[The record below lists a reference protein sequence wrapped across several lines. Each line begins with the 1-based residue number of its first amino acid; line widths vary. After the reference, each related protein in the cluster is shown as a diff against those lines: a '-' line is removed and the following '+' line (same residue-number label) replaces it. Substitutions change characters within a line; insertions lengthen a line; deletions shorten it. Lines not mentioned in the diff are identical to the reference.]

1 MTPLHIAIA
10 GCGPA
15 GLAAALL
22 LHRDGH
28 RVRLYERF
36 ETPRP
41 IGSGLLIQPTGLAVL
56 EKLGLDTA
64 LKAPGAHVDRLIGKA
79 VRSGATV
86 LDVRYSALETPSRA
100 GIGIHRAALFAIL
113 HDAVLAEAI
122 PVHTACDITGS
133 ETGAGGKRTLLLADG
148 RREGP
153 FDLVVDA
160 LGTRTPLAP
169 PTGKELAYG
178 ALWASLDWPEN
189 SALNPNA
196 LEQRYRAASI
206 MAGVLPIGTAPHD
219 ARAKAALFWSIK
231 GADVPKWREA
241 GLEAWKADVRAVWPA
256 VEKLLDQISD
266 PDQLIFAR
274 YAHRTLKTP
283 GETGL
288 IHIGDAWHSASPQLG
303 QGANMALLDAYA
315 LALAFREGSDVS
327 DAIARAIACR
337 RFHVWLYQ
345 VLTAFFTP
353 VYQSDSRAIPFLRD
367 RLVGPVSKVWPAPG
381 IQAALVSGLVGGPLR
396 RLDLR

>member
-1 MTPLHIAIA
+1 MRAKDIAIA

-28 RVRLYERF
+28 RVALYERF

-56 EKLGLDTA
+56 ERLGLDTA
-64 LKAPGAHVDRLIGKA
+64 LKAHASPVERLLGKA

-86 LDVRYSALETPSRA
+86 LDVRYSALGAPLRV
-100 GIGIHRAALFAIL
+100 GLGIHRAALFSIL
-113 HDAVLAEAI
+113 YEAVRAEGI
-122 PVHTACDITGS
+122 PVHTSAEIIGS
-133 ETGAGGKRTLLLADG
+133 ELGPNGQRALAMADG
-148 RREGP
+148 SREGP
-153 FDLVVDA
+153 FDLIVDA

-169 PTGKELAYG
+169 PTGKELEYG
-178 ALWASLDWPEN
+178 ALWASLDWPDTSE
-189 SALNPNA
+189 LNPHA

-219 ARAKAALFWSIK
+219 PKAKAALFWSIK
-231 GADVPKWREA
+231 GADVPAWREA
-241 GLEAWKADVRAVWPA
+241 GLDAWKAQVRAVWPA
-256 VEKLLDQISD
+256 VEPLLDQISD
-266 PDQLIFAR
+266 PGQLVFAR

-303 QGANMALLDAYA
+303 QGANMALLDAWA
-315 LALAFREGSDVS
+315 LALAFRESSDVPG
-327 DAIARAIACR
+327 AIARAIAMR
-337 RFHVWLYQ
+337 RVHVWLYQ

-353 VYQSDSRAIPFLRD
+353 VYQSDSRFIPFLRD

-381 IQAALVSGLVGGPLR
+381 IQAALVSGLVGAPLG

>member
-1 MTPLHIAIA
+1 MTPLDIAIA

-64 LKAPGAHVDRLIGKA
+64 LKAHGAHVDRLIGKA

-86 LDVRYSALETPSRA
+86 LDVRYSALGKPARA

-113 HDAVLAEAI
+113 HDAVLAAGI

-169 PTGKELAYG
+169 PTGKKLAYG
-178 ALWASLDWPEN
+178 ALWASLDWPAVSE
-189 SALNPNA
+189 LNPNA

-219 ARAKAALFWSIK
+219 PKAKAALFWSIK

-241 GLEAWKADVRAVWPA
+241 GLEAWKAQVHAVWPA

-274 YAHRTLKTP
+274 YAHRTLKNP
-283 GETGL
+283 AETGL

-315 LALAFREGSDVS
+315 LALAFREGSDVP
-327 DAIARAIACR
+327 DAIARAIAYR
-337 RFHVWLYQ
+337 RFHVGLYQ

-353 VYQSDSRAIPFLRD
+353 VYQSDSRFIPFLRD
-367 RLVGPVSKVWPAPG
+367 RLVGPVSKIWPAPG
-381 IQAALVSGLVGGPLR
+381 IQAALVSGLVGGPLG
-396 RLDLR
+396 RLHLR

>member
-1 MTPLHIAIA
+1 MQSADIAIA

-56 EKLGLDTA
+56 EKLGLDAA
-64 LKAPGAHVDRLIGKA
+64 LKAHGAHVARLIGKA

-86 LDVRYSALETPSRA
+86 LDVRYSALGSPPRA

-122 PVHTACDITGS
+122 PVHTACAITGS
-133 ETGAGGKRTLLLADG
+133 ETGEGGRRTLLLADG

-153 FDLVVDA
+153 FDLIVDA

-169 PTGKELAYG
+169 PTGRTLEYG
-178 ALWASLDWPEN
+178 ALWASLDWPDVSE
-189 SALNPNA
+189 LNPHA

-231 GADVPKWREA
+231 GADVAGWRAA
-241 GLEAWKADVRAVWPA
+241 GLEAWKAQVLPVWPA
-256 VEKLLDQISD
+256 VEPLLEQITD
-266 PDQLIFAR
+266 TDQLIFAR

-283 GETGL
+283 GEAGM

-315 LALAFREGSDVS
+315 LALGLREGSDVA
-327 DAIARAIACR
+327 DAIAGAIAYR

-353 VYQSDSRAIPFLRD
+353 VYQSDSRLTPFIRD
-367 RLVGPVSKVWPAPG
+367 RLVGPVSKIWPAPG
-381 IQAALVSGLVGGPLR
+381 IQAALVSGLVGAPLG
-396 RLDLR
+396 RLGLR

>member
-1 MTPLHIAIA
+1 MRARDIAIA

-41 IGSGLLIQPTGLAVL
+41 IGSGLLIQPTGLAVM
-56 EKLGLDTA
+56 ERLGLDTA
-64 LKAPGAHVDRLIGKA
+64 LKAHASPVERLLGKA

-86 LDVRYSALETPSRA
+86 LDVRYSALGKPLRV
-100 GIGIHRAALFAIL
+100 GLGIHRAALFAIL
-113 HDAVLAEAI
+113 YDAVLAEAI
-122 PVHTACDITGS
+122 PVHTSAEITGS
-133 ETGAGGKRTLLLADG
+133 ELGASAQRALAMADG
-148 RREGP
+148 SREGP
-153 FDLVVDA
+153 FDLIVDA

-169 PTGKELAYG
+169 PTGKELEYG
-178 ALWASLDWPEN
+178 ALWASLDWPDASE
-189 SALNPNA
+189 LNPHA

-219 ARAKAALFWSIK
+219 LKAKAALFWSIK
-231 GADVPKWREA
+231 GADVPRWREA
-241 GLEAWKADVRAVWPA
+241 GLEAWKAQVRAVWPA
-256 VEKLLDQISD
+256 VEPLLDQISD
-266 PDQLIFAR
+266 PDQLVFAR
-274 YAHRTLKTP
+274 YAHRTLKKP

-303 QGANMALLDAYA
+303 QGANMALLDAWA
-315 LALAFREGSDVS
+315 LALAFRKGSDVS
-327 DAIARAIACR
+327 DAIARAIALR
-337 RFHVWLYQ
+337 RFHVRLYQ

-353 VYQSDSRAIPFLRD
+353 VYQSDSRFIPFLRD

-381 IQAALVSGLVGGPLR
+381 IQAALVSGLVGGPLG
-396 RLDLR
+396 RLGLS